1 MSLLTHCV
9 VVSSSTSV
17 TATSTSR
24 KSSVA
29 VMKISKRIKEEKKH
43 TGDSRHR
50 CVSSPPFPSN
60 NHRDAAAPSLYVM
73 VVMVAVCLAKLGG
86 RREEERGKKESQR
99 RKEIQLNHVIC
110 LGRAQITR
118 DFYYYYEKSLSN
130 LSTP

>member
-1 MSLLTHCV
+1 MLPLPAGGGTVTGADIV
-9 VVSSSTSV
+9 VVDCRYGPS
-17 TATSTSR
+17 
-24 KSSVA
+24 KSNVS

-86 RREEERGKKESQR
+86 GREEERGKKESQR

-110 LGRAQITR
+110 LGRAQIT
-118 DFYYYYEKSLSN
+118 
-130 LSTP
+130 